1 MKVLKWKKGKGKTYL
16 LCLDNKKEIPFL
28 EEFVIQERLLFYKEV
43 TADLLNEWI
52 DKNNLGVGYRL
63 ALNYLDKKM
72 RTKKEVYKFLKE
84 KETAEKIILKV
95 IERLE
100 QEGYLD
106 EEKYINAFLH
116 DAMVLS
122 LDGPLKIAR
131 DLAKVGIEDTSF
143 FADVKDEVWED
154 RMAKLATKKL
164 AKKTKDSGAML
175 KQKLATFLYSHGY
188 DYEFSKSFIQNLPVE
203 EDLDNLR
210 KEKEQYFK
218 KYASKYEEP
227 KLSWVV
233 KGKLQSKGYTK
244 ESILKVFE
252 E

>member
-1 MKVLKWKKGKGKTYL
+1 MSVLQ
-16 LCLDNKKEIPFL
+16 
-28 EEFVIQERLLFYKEV
+28 IQVGILRLLY
-43 TADLLNEWI
+43 LSGLP
-52 DKNNLGVGYRL
+52 LCRL
-63 ALNYLDKKM
+63 STCSSVYLAMSVKVWELSCWCF
-72 RTKKEVYKFLKE
+72 RYPVVA
-84 KETAEKIILKV
+84 ETIQFKSL
-95 IERLE
+95 
-100 QEGYLD
+100 
-106 EEKYINAFLH
+106 
-116 DAMVLS
+116 VLS

-143 FADVKDEVWED
+143 LADVKDEVWED

-164 AKKTKDSGAML
+164 AKKTKNSGAML

-188 DYEFSKSFIQNLPVE
+188 DYEFSKRFIQNLPVE